1 MKWQTKVDS
10 GVSPFK
16 ISYNDKILFL
26 GSCFAQEIGEIMA
39 QMGFDVSVNPFG
51 VLYNPA
57 SIALSLEKLSN
68 PVPFLEDEIILNG
81 DIYKSLSHSSEFSD
95 MTKDGLLKKI
105 NESLEQSSAFFS
117 TAGWISI
124 TIGTSWIY
132 RLKSSGRVATNC
144 HKLRS
149 DNFERENMSVGEIVS
164 ILSPC
169 IDAYPQKKWIFNVS
183 PVRYMK
189 DGAHGSQLSK
199 AQLMLALE
207 ELVQKYPNTV
217 YFPSYEIVMDELRD
231 YRFYAY
237 DMIHVSK
244 ETAEYI
250 WERFSEFILSP
261 DSLTLLGDYK
271 KLTLMKKHRPMFP
284 ESNEFS
290 GFEAKIKELEG
301 DIAKKRF
308 KTL

>member
-10 GVSPFK
+10 GVSPLK

-39 QMGFDVSVNPFG
+39 QMGFDAGVNPFG

-57 SIALSLEKLSN
+57 SVAMALKRLSS
-68 PVPFLEDEIILNG
+68 PVPFTADEIILNG
-81 DIYKSLSHSSEFSD
+81 DIYKSLSHSSEFSE
-95 MTKDGLLKKI
+95 MTKEGLIKRI
-105 NESLEQSSAFFS
+105 NESLEKSSAFFS
-117 TAGWISI
+117 AADWISI
-124 TIGTSWIY
+124 TLGTSWIY
-132 RLKSSGRVATNC
+132 RLKSSGRVVANC
-144 HKLRS
+144 HKLHS
-149 DNFERENMSVGEIVS
+149 DNFERENMSVREIVDV
-164 ILSPC
+164 LSPC
-169 IDAYPQKKWIFNVS
+169 IDSSPQKKWIFNVS
-183 PVRYMK
+183 PVRYLK

-199 AQLMLALE
+199 ARLMLALE
-207 ELVQKYPNTV
+207 ELVRKYPNTV

-231 YRFYAY
+231 YRFYAH

-244 ETAEYI
+244 EAAEYI

-261 DSLTLLGDYK
+261 GSLALLEDYK

-284 ESNEFS
+284 ESKEFS

>member
-10 GVSPFK
+10 GVSQFK

-57 SIALSLEKLSN
+57 SIALSLEKLST
-68 PVPFLEDEIILNG
+68 PVPFLEEGIILNG

-95 MTKDGLLKKI
+95 MTKHGLLKKI
-105 NESLEQSSAFFS
+105 NESLEKSSAFFS

-124 TIGTSWIY
+124 TLGTSWIY
-132 RLKSSGRVATNC
+132 RIKSSGRVVANC

-149 DNFERENMSVGEIVS
+149 DSFTRENMSVKEIIS
-164 ILSPC
+164 ILSTC
-169 IDAYPQKKWIFNVS
+169 IDANPQKKWIFNVS

-189 DGAHGSQLSK
+189 DGANGSQLSK
-199 AQLMLALE
+199 ARLMLALE

-231 YRFYAY
+231 YRFYAH

-244 ETAEYI
+244 ETTEYI
-250 WERFSEFILSP
+250 WERFAEFILSA
-261 DSLTLLGDYK
+261 DSHTLLGDYK

-284 ESNEFS
+284 ESNEFID
-290 GFEAKIKELEG
+290 FEAKIKELEG

-308 KTL
+308 KSL